1 MTIRGESDWDE
12 LDLPRGAKPAPSASA
27 AGPEEPQTP
36 AAARAKT
43 RQSSVS
49 GSMPAPPRSVPWGA
63 GAGGELQRLR
73 ALTGAPQAVVKII
86 GYRRGDG
93 GGAAASL
100 RYIGREDSDR
110 ANDPNGP
117 NDGGL
122 GEIAMETQT
131 GEILHSQEGRD
142 RLLREWADGFS
153 SRRDGRDVMH
163 LMMSFPASVSPE
175 TAGAI
180 AREALPQMVPGR
192 HFAFGVHADT
202 AHAHVHVLVRM
213 RGPDGRQLRTDRAM
227 LQGWREIVA
236 ERARSRD
243 LALEASPRWA
253 RGLSEKR
260 ERGWEQAMRL
270 RGEVPRTHRE
280 AAREVLGL
288 IAAGQAVETRFE
300 TLLRA
305 TAERERAALQGLSWA
320 LIAEARGA
328 PTQARGRLLD
338 LAELA
343 LARAAALP
351 DPQSRREIMAAIVEA
366 RTKDAGGALSGPHEA
381 EAIAR
386 AYAAGREGRAAARSK
401 ERLAR
406 EPLDQVRG
414 DMERRRAGAR
424 PQTPAPRRE
433 PGSDKPTTASAP
445 SKDRDPAP
453 KQASGAQDR
462 DLDHNPA
469 RDKNLDRD
477 RDRDRE

>member
-1 MTIRGESDWDE
+1 MTTRGESDWDE
-12 LDLPRGAKPAPSASA
+12 LDLPRGAKPAPTATA
-27 AGPEEPQTP
+27 PVPEEPPSP
-36 AAARAKT
+36 AAARTKT
-43 RQSSVS
+43 GRSSAF
-49 GSMPAPPRSVPWGA
+49 GSMPAPPRSMPWGA

-117 NDGGL
+117 HESGL

-131 GEILHSQEGRD
+131 GEILHSQEGRN
-142 RLLREWADGFS
+142 RLLGEWADGFS

-192 HFAFGVHADT
+192 DFAFGVHADT

-227 LQGWREIVA
+227 LAGWREIVA

-243 LALEASPRWA
+243 VALEASPRWA

-260 ERGWEQAMRL
+260 ERGWERAMRQ

-305 TAERERAALQGLSWA
+305 TAERERTALQGMSWA
-320 LIAEARGA
+320 LITEARAA
-328 PTQARGRLLD
+328 PADTRGRLLD

-351 DPQSRREIMAAIVEA
+351 DPQSRREIMAAIAEARGRQAGGVSSAANEVEA
-366 RTKDAGGALSGPHEA
+366 V
-381 EAIAR
+381 AR
-386 AYAAGREGRAAARSK
+386 AFAAGRDGRAAARDQD
-401 ERLAR
+401 RLSR
-406 EPLDQVRG
+406 EPL
-414 DMERRRAGAR
+414 ERAR
-424 PQTPAPRRE
+424 DAAARERDDTQSSSLAQIREPDAEKPTPTNAPAPRR
-433 PGSDKPTTASAP
+433 DPT
-445 SKDRDPAP
+445 KD
-453 KQASGAQDR
+453 QVQAQD
-462 DLDHNPA
+462 LDRA
-469 RDKNLDRD
+469 RDQDRD
-477 RDRDRE
+477 RDRD

>member
-1 MTIRGESDWDE
+1 MTTRGESDWDE
-12 LDLPRGAKPAPSASA
+12 LDLPRGAKPAPSAKA
-27 AGPEEPQTP
+27 PAPEEPPSP
-36 AAARAKT
+36 ATARTKT
-43 RQSSVS
+43 GRSSAS
-49 GSMPAPPRSVPWGA
+49 GSMPAPPRSAPWGA
-63 GAGGELQRLR
+63 GAGGDLQRLR

-110 ANDPNGP
+110 DGDPNGP
-117 NDGGL
+117 YESGL
-122 GEIAMETQT
+122 GEITMETQT
-131 GEILHSQEGRD
+131 GEILHSQEGRN
-142 RLLREWADGFS
+142 RLLAEWADGFS

-213 RGPDGRQLRTDRAM
+213 RGPDGRQLRTDRAV
-227 LQGWREIVA
+227 LAGWREIVA
-236 ERARSRD
+236 ERARARD
-243 LALEASPRWA
+243 VALEASPRWA

-260 ERGWEQAMRL
+260 ERGWERAMRQ

-280 AAREVLGL
+280 AAREVLALLARGEK
-288 IAAGQAVETRFE
+288 VDTRFE
-300 TLLRA
+300 ALMRA
-305 TAERERAALQGLSWA
+305 TAARERAALQGLSWA
-320 LIAEARGA
+320 LIAEARSA

-351 DPQSRREIMAAIVEA
+351 DPQSRREIMAAIAEA
-366 RTKDAGGALSGPHEA
+366 RSKEAGGALPGPHEA

-386 AYAAGREGRAAARSK
+386 AFADRRETRAAARDQD
-401 ERLAR
+401 RLSR
-406 EPLDQVRG
+406 EPL
-414 DMERRRAGAR
+414 ERAR
-424 PQTPAPRRE
+424 DAAAKERYDTRSSSLAQIREPDAEKPTPTNAPAPRR
-433 PGSDKPTTASAP
+433 
-445 SKDRDPAP
+445 DPA
-453 KQASGAQDR
+453 KDQVQAK
-462 DLDHNPA
+462 DLDRA
-469 RDKNLDRD
+469 RDQDRD
-477 RDRDRE
+477 RDRD